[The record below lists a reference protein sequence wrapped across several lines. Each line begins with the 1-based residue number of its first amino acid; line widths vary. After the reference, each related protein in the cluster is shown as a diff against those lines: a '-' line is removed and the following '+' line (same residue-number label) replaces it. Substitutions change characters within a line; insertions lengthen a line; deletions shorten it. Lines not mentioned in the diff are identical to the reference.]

1 MRDLSEQIFTLSL
14 QIAIFT
20 CHILV
25 ATLYIIF
32 LILGHISNV
41 CAHPISS
48 TKSIPY
54 SIALR
59 IKRICSD
66 PIVLQKRFKEYDRYL
81 IARGYDANIV
91 QQQFNKAN
99 VKSRVELL
107 KPKQKSSSPAKKVRW
122 LWIIIQTCLIL
133 EIL

>member
-1 MRDLSEQIFTLSL
+1 MF
-14 QIAIFT
+14 
-20 CHILV
+20 V
-25 ATLYIIF
+25 GPPY
-32 LILGHISNV
+32 
-41 CAHPISS
+41 ISS

-66 PIVLQKRFKEYDRYL
+66 PIVLQKRLKEYGRYL

-99 VKSRVELL
+99 VKSRDELYWNL
-107 KPKQKSSSPAKKVRW
+107 NK
-122 LWIIIQTCLIL
+122 I
-133 EIL
+133 